1 MIEHKYRG
9 LRFCVRRMAAVM
21 IFISG
26 GTLWAQAAPPA
37 DSNPNATARVQ
48 AANSASSSIHGA
60 KPAQAQQAPNAPAP
74 AAVPAPPSTSDQAEQ
89 QLRQQEHQRI
99 LRVIPNFNT
108 SYIQNA
114 APLSPQQKFR
124 LAFRGGIDPFEFIAA
139 GAIAGWGQAED
150 DNAGYG
156 QGAQGYAKRYGAAY
170 ADSADGILWGNAIF
184 PVLFHE
190 DPRYFRQGA
199 GSFWSRFKY
208 AVSTTVWTKNDDGS
222 WGPNYANVLG
232 NIVAGG
238 ISNLYYPSN
247 NRGVGLTFEGAGTVT
262 AEGALG
268 ALGVEFWPDVSHKL
282 FHTPLPNSSQDA
294 PK

>member
-1 MIEHKYRG
+1 MIEHKYRA
-9 LRFCVRRMAAVM
+9 LRSCVRRMAAVM

-26 GTLWAQAAPPA
+26 GMLWAQAAPLA
-37 DSNPNATARVQ
+37 DSKTAATARVQ
-48 AANSASSSIHGA
+48 GA
-60 KPAQAQQAPNAPAP
+60 DSEPIQRGKSEQTQRVPNAPAS
-74 AAVPAPPSTSDQAEQ
+74 ASVPAPPSTSDQAEQ
-89 QLRQQEHQRI
+89 QLRQQERQRI
-99 LRVIPNFNT
+99 LSVIPNFNT

-114 APLSPQQKFR
+114 APLSPRQKFR
-124 LAFRGGIDPFEFIAA
+124 LAFRGGIDPFEFVAA
-139 GAIAGWGQAED
+139 GAIAGWGQAEN

-199 GSFWSRFKY
+199 GSFSSRFRH
-208 AVSTTVWTKNDDGS
+208 AVLTTVWTKNDNGTF
-222 WGPNYANVLG
+222 GPNYSNVLG

-238 ISNLYYPSN
+238 ISNSYYPSGD
-247 NRGVGLTFEGAGTVT
+247 RGVGLTFEGDATVT

-268 ALGVEFWPDVSHKL
+268 AIGVEFWPDISHKL
-282 FHTPLPNSSQDA
+282 FHTPLPNSFQDA

>member
-1 MIEHKYRG
+1 
-9 LRFCVRRMAAVM
+9 M

-26 GTLWAQAAPPA
+26 WTLWAQAASRP
-37 DSNPNATARVQ
+37 DSSPDATARVQ
-48 AANSASSSIHGA
+48 GA
-60 KPAQAQQAPNAPAP
+60 DSTPSLIRGGKPAQAQPTPNAPAS
-74 AAVPAPPSTSDQAEQ
+74 AAVHAPPSTSDQAEQ
-89 QLRQQEHQRI
+89 QLRQQERQRI
-99 LRVIPNFNT
+99 LSVIPNFNT

-114 APLSPQQKFR
+114 APLSPRQKFR
-124 LAFRGGIDPFEFIAA
+124 LAFRGGIDPFEFVAA
-139 GAIAGWGQAED
+139 GAIAGWGQAEN
-150 DNAGYG
+150 DNVGYG

-190 DPRYFRQGA
+190 DPRYFRKGA

-208 AVSTTVWTKNDDGS
+208 AISTTVWTKNDNGTF
-222 WGPNYANVLG
+222 GPNYANVLG

-238 ISNLYYPSN
+238 ISNSYYPSGD
-247 NRGVGLTFEGAGTVT
+247 RGVGLTFEGAATVT

-268 ALGVEFWPDVSHKL
+268 AIGVEFWPDVSHKL
-282 FHTPLPNSSQDA
+282 FHSPLPNSSQDA